1 MQCSKLARTRKPP
14 PMSERASTKGR
25 EHTPGPWVLDGHNM
39 SSILKCVVPKGDP
52 KACHLTGDYD
62 IIARCFSDNWRN
74 DARLIA
80 AAPDMFE
87 ALRAA
92 RQFIANGIE
101 LGFIRMPDADTPDP
115 AHDTLPAI
123 EAAIAKAEGLGPRA
137 DATPN
142 PTPDGGAGR

>member
-1 MQCSKLARTRKPP
+1 
-14 PMSERASTKGR
+14 MSERASTKGR
-25 EHTPGPWVLDGHNM
+25 GHTPGPWVLDGHNM

-87 ALRAA
+87 ALLTALPYIECAEEDDAYKPGVVAKVTAQIRAV
-92 RQFIANGIE
+92 
-101 LGFIRMPDADTPDP
+101 L
-115 AHDTLPAI
+115 
-123 EAAIAKAEGLGPRA
+123 AKAGLTNLA
-137 DATPN
+137 DATPKN
-142 PTPDGGAGR
+142 PLSEGRERS

>member
-1 MQCSKLARTRKPP
+1 
-14 PMSERASTKGR
+14 MSERASTKGR

-80 AAPDMFE
+80 AAPDLLE
-87 ALRAA
+87 ALFECEEYFDNKADA
-92 RQFIANGIE
+92 DCDQD
-101 LGFIRMPDADTPDP
+101 GFIPNKEMRLLDVVR
-115 AHDTLPAI
+115 
-123 EAAIAKAEGLGPRA
+123 AAIAKAEGLGQRA

-142 PTPDGGAGR
+142 PLSEGRERS

>member
-1 MQCSKLARTRKPP
+1 
-14 PMSERASTKGR
+14 MSERASTRGR
-25 EHTPGPWVLDGHNM
+25 ECTPGPWVLDGHNM

-87 ALRAA
+87 ALQAQNAASEFARSVSNATADGEPIAKHLMDRADMLFA
-92 RQFIANGIE
+92 RAE
-101 LGFIRMPDADTPDP
+101 RLR
-115 AHDTLPAI
+115 
-123 EAAIAKAEGLGPRA
+123 EAALAKAEGLGPRA
-137 DATPN
+137 DANSN